1 MRTVMTMKR
10 VLGRL
15 AVVATLMVAMAV
27 SPLTSARA
35 AEVDPSMISS
45 LGDAQQV
52 VIVTAKDSRT
62 TYGTLTA
69 WEREGNGSW
78 RRVIAT
84 TTARLGFSGT
94 IPARDRRQGTGK
106 TPTGTFGF
114 VSGFGRR
121 PDPGTKLPYRHID
134 RDDAWT
140 YNPRVPRTYNM
151 MQTAPRS
158 WNSYGGYVERL
169 WSYGIQYDYVAV
181 MDYNLP
187 KGPVRTGAD
196 GIRRTKEP
204 ADTSRGGG
212 IFLHASNG
220 KVTAGCIAI
229 DRDRMRAVMRWLDPA
244 KSPVIV
250 VGLESTLLKN

>member
-1 MRTVMTMKR
+1 MTMKR
-10 VLGRL
+10 ALRRVAVLSTL
-15 AVVATLMVAMAV
+15 VVTAAV
-27 SPLTSARA
+27 SPLTSARG
-35 AEVDPSMISS
+35 AEIDPSMITS
-45 LGDAQQV
+45 LGAAQQV
-52 VIVTAKDSRT
+52 VIVTAKDWRT

-69 WEREGNGSW
+69 WERGDNGSW
-78 RRVIAT
+78 RRVIDA
-84 TTARLGFSGT
+84 TTARLGFSGM
-94 IPARDRRQGTGK
+94 IPARNRRQGTGK
-106 TPTGTFGF
+106 TPTGTFGL
-114 VSGFGRR
+114 VSGFGRQ
-121 PDPGTKLPYRHID
+121 PNPGTTLPYRHID

-140 YNPRVPRTYNM
+140 YNPRVPSTYNM

-169 WSYGIQYDYVAV
+169 WSYGMQYDYVAV

-187 KGPVRTGAD
+187 KGPVSTDAD
-196 GIRRTKEP
+196 GIRRTKDP

>member
-1 MRTVMTMKR
+1 MPRALK
-10 VLGRL
+10 RL
-15 AVVATLMVAMAV
+15 AVAATLAATTAL
-27 SPLTSARA
+27 SPLTSAQA

-69 WEREGNGSW
+69 WERRANGSW
-78 RRVIAT
+78 RRVLEA
-84 TTARLGFSGT
+84 TTARLGFSGM

-106 TPTGTFGF
+106 TPAGTFGL
-114 VSGFGRR
+114 VSGFGRQ
-121 PDPGTKLPYRHID
+121 PNPGTQLPYRHID

-140 YNPRVPRTYNM
+140 YNPRVPSTYNM

-169 WSYGIQYDYVAV
+169 WSYGLQYDYVAV

-187 KGPVRTGAD
+187 PGPIRAGSD
-196 GIRRTKEP
+196 GVRRTKNP
-204 ADTSRGGG
+204 ANTSRGGG

-229 DRDRMRAVMRWLDPA
+229 NRDRMRALMRWLDPS

-250 VGLESTLLKN
+250 VGLQSTLFKK